1 MSKRSISFVLCVVL
15 CLSFSVMSLAEDDRI
30 PEAGD
35 HIFFGHYE
43 QDNDLK
49 NEPEPIEWRVLEVKG
64 DEMLLLSEYI
74 LDAQPFNDADGGNQW
89 NNSTLREWLNKEF
102 MEAAFSAEE
111 ATAILLTEIDNSAA
125 QVYYFGPGSPNT
137 EDHVFLLS
145 YAEVANYYKTPD
157 DARGKTTNYAKP
169 KILEYYEANS
179 FTSGMRSTGTY
190 LGKRTYGDQE
200 YDPWWFRSPGG
211 NNWHK
216 TTCSFSGK
224 GGNDYTSTW
233 RKNTLHCDK
242 VLCQSCMGIRP
253 AMWININQY
262 LELLP
267 EPEPELSAEELQVI
281 TCDESITSNTTLG
294 DTAWKIW
301 LPDGFIGDELTE
313 ADIADNYIGY
323 YLRNDDVIALQYFDQ
338 PLSLLEWQKELN
350 DRGFV
355 VEGLYQ
361 INGSESVI
369 YRNEEADTITAS
381 VLDGKGKLLEMT
393 FYPYS
398 TLSDEADLV
407 ISSIQQE
414 TSKRR
419 FSGAAGTSQQT
430 TSSTGTANTPAVSA
444 VSQEEAYQAML
455 DAYKAGKYSDSYG
468 YYEQAAGFKDA
479 DKYGNLLKAR
489 LCYTLKLTDSEIE
502 SLEEAIANDIG
513 FADSKDVLV
522 CNSAMAHYYLL
533 GYWKTSNG
541 MHGYEVKEN
550 GGSTTTVPAIPRAG
564 DYYTILNGTYW
575 SYFDGKWDDRIAEY
589 KFTPISKNKMEMYSY
604 QAKQSYTFTKIR

>member
-1 MSKRSISFVLCVVL
+1 MCKRILCLMLCVVMIF
-15 CLSFSVMSLAEDDRI
+15 SFSAISFAEDDRI

-49 NEPEPIEWRVLEVKG
+49 NGPEPIEWRILEVKG
-64 DEMLLLSEYI
+64 NEILLLSEYV
-74 LDAQPFNDADGGNQW
+74 LDAQPFNEETASNQW
-89 NNSTLREWLNKEF
+89 GSSSLRQWLNKDF
-102 MEAAFSAEE
+102 LKTAFTEE
-111 ATAILLTEIDNSAA
+111 ELNAIQLTEVDNSAKQTHYLTSGA
-125 QVYYFGPGSPNT
+125 SDTEDHIFLLSDAEVVYYFSSPNLVYSMAT
-137 EDHVFLLS
+137 D
-145 YAEVANYYKTPD
+145 
-157 DARGKTTNYAKP
+157 YAKP
-169 KILEYYEANS
+169 KLKSVQIATSFNGFQSKGTFTETETYENEKYA
-179 FTSGMRSTGTY
+179 
-190 LGKRTYGDQE
+190 
-200 YDPWWFRSPGG
+200 PWWLRSPSLSWDQAVGAYYKASTLSH
-211 NNWHK
+211 NWYK
-216 TTCSFSGK
+216 KALNGWYY
-224 GGNDYTSTW
+224 DYHS
-233 RKNTLHCDK
+233 
-242 VLCQSCMGIRP
+242 SIGIRP
-253 AMWININQY
+253 AIWVDISQY

-267 EPEPELSAEELQVI
+267 EPEPDISAEELQVI

-301 LPDGFIGDELTE
+301 LPEGFIGDELTE

-338 PLSLLEWQKELN
+338 PLSLLEWQKELS

-361 INGSESVI
+361 INGSESII

-398 TLSDEADLV
+398 TLSDEANLV

-455 DAYKAGKYSDSYG
+455 DTYKAGKYSDSYG
-468 YYEQAAGFKDA
+468 YYEPAAGYKDA

-489 LCYTLKLTDSEIE
+489 LCYTLKLADSEIE
-502 SLEEAIANDIG
+502 ALEEAIVNDIG

-522 CNSAMAHYYLL
+522 CNSAIAHYYLL
-533 GYWKTSNG
+533 GYWRTSNG
-541 MHGYEVKEN
+541 MHGYEVSPDWYSN
-550 GGSTTTVPAIPRAG
+550 TTVPAIPKSG
-564 DYYTILNGTYW
+564 DYYTILGGTYW
-575 SYFDGKWDDRIAEY
+575 SYFDGQWDDRVAQY
-589 KFTPISKNKMEMYSY
+589 KFTPISKNKMEIYSY
-604 QAKQSYTFTKIR
+604 QAKQSYTFNKIR